1 MKLKKEFKDFTI
13 VNRAGNIEYA
23 YVYNPAFFGF
33 VPEDAIGR
41 NFCQIYT
48 NLSQET
54 STCMRA
60 IHKGEVIH
68 NHEQILERQDGM
80 IVREYEDVYVVKRG
94 GQSIAA
100 IELANYDESVDLLRA
115 MEASRPG
122 EEDEKLSLDSLV
134 GSSPEMTDLK
144 RKISKV
150 ADVDSAILLMGETG
164 TGKELTAR
172 VIHALS
178 NRREAPFI
186 YVNCSALPENLLE
199 GLLFGIKKGSF
210 TDAEEKDGLFKMAD
224 KGTLFLDEMDSMP
237 LRIQAKLLKAIEE
250 KAVRPLGSNEVIY
263 IDVRIIA
270 ASSSN
275 ARKILESKKIRP
287 DLFFR
292 LSVIQ
297 FQLPQLKNRGGDVFE
312 IADYYV
318 AMLNEMHHRDVKGFS
333 ADARRLL
340 LKHDWPGNIRELK
353 NIVEGFFAVS
363 KKDIIE
369 ESDVNEHL
377 RMGNHI
383 LQSAPKKSDGAFQTF
398 AASGLT
404 LKDYLQTEETRLID
418 GAMQRAGGSVVKA
431 AGELKISPSLLR
443 YKLKEK

>member
-1 MKLKKEFKDFTI
+1 M
-13 VNRAGNIEYA
+13 
-23 YVYNPAFFGF
+23 
-33 VPEDAIGR
+33 
-41 NFCQIYT
+41 
-48 NLSQET
+48 
-54 STCMRA
+54 
-60 IHKGEVIH
+60 
-68 NHEQILERQDGM
+68 
-80 IVREYEDVYVVKRG
+80 
-94 GQSIAA
+94 
-100 IELANYDESVDLLRA
+100 
-115 MEASRPG
+115 
-122 EEDEKLSLDSLV
+122 
-134 GSSPEMTDLK
+134 
-144 RKISKV
+144 
-150 ADVDSAILLMGETG
+150 
-164 TGKELTAR
+164 
-172 VIHALS
+172 
-178 NRREAPFI
+178 
-186 YVNCSALPENLLE
+186 
-199 GLLFGIKKGSF
+199 
-210 TDAEEKDGLFKMAD
+210 
-224 KGTLFLDEMDSMP
+224 
-237 LRIQAKLLKAIEE
+237 
-250 KAVRPLGSNEVIY
+250 IY

>member
-1 MKLKKEFKDFTI
+1 MKLKKDFKDFTI

-23 YVYNPAFFGF
+23 YVYNTDFFGF
-33 VPEDAIGR
+33 VPEDAIGK

-68 NHEQILERQDGM
+68 NHEQILVRQDGM
-80 IVREYEDVYVVKRG
+80 IVREYEDVYVVRKG
-94 GQSIAA
+94 DQNIAA
-100 IELANYDESVDLLRA
+100 IELANYDESVDLIRT
-115 MEASRPG
+115 MEVSRP
-122 EEDEKLSLDSLV
+122 EDEDETLSLDSLV

-150 ADVDSAILLMGETG
+150 ANVDSAILIMGETG
-164 TGKELTAR
+164 TGKELAAR
-172 VIHALS
+172 VIHKLS
-178 NRREAPFI
+178 NRSEAPFV

-199 GLLFGIKKGSF
+199 GLLFGTKKGSF

-250 KAVRPLGSNEVIY
+250 KSIRPLGSSEVIY

-270 ASSSN
+270 ASSSD
-275 ARKILESKKIRP
+275 ARKILESKKIRS

-297 FQLPQLKNRGGDVFE
+297 FQLPKLKKRGNDVLQ

-318 AMLNEMHHRDVKGFS
+318 AQFNKKQHKAVKGFS
-333 ADARRLL
+333 ADARKLL
-340 LKHDWPGNIRELK
+340 LKHDWPGNVRELK
-353 NIVEGFFAVS
+353 NIVEGFFAISERDVI
-363 KKDIIE
+363 D
-369 ESDVNEHL
+369 ESDVNEYIS
-377 RMGNHI
+377 MGKNI
-383 LQSAPKKSDGAFQTF
+383 LHSAERESNEEFQKF
-398 AASGLT
+398 AASGLK
-404 LKDYLQTEETRLID
+404 LKEYLQAEESRLID
-418 GAMQRAGGSVVKA
+418 EALQRTDGSITKA
-431 AGELKISPSLLR
+431 AKELRISPSLLR
-443 YKLKEK
+443 YKIKDS

>member
-23 YVYNPAFFGF
+23 YVYNPDFFGF
-33 VPEDAIGR
+33 VPEDAVGK

-94 GQSIAA
+94 DRSIAA
-100 IELANYDESVDLLRA
+100 IELANYDESVDLLRT
-115 MEASRPG
+115 MEISRPG
-122 EEDEKLSLDSLV
+122 DEDETLSLDSLV

-224 KGTLFLDEMDSMP
+224 KGALFLDEMDSMP

-250 KAVRPLGSNEVIY
+250 KSIRPLGSKEVIY

-275 ARKILESKKIRP
+275 AKKILESKKIRS

-297 FQLPQLKNRGGDVFE
+297 FQLPKLKNRGSDVLQ
-312 IADYYV
+312 IADYYIER
-318 AMLNEMHHRDVKGFS
+318 MNEKQHRKVKGFS
-333 ADARRLL
+333 ADARKLL
-340 LKHDWPGNIRELK
+340 LKHDWPGNVRELK

-369 ESDVNEHL
+369 ESDVNEYIK
-377 RMGNHI
+377 MGENI
-383 LQSAPKKSDGAFQTF
+383 LQPASKKSDDTFQKF
-398 AASGLT
+398 AGSGLT
-404 LKDYLQTEETRLID
+404 LKDYLQAEETRLIE
-418 GAMQRAGGSVVKA
+418 GALQRAGGSIVKA

-443 YKLKEK
+443 YKLKDK